1 MALTSRERT
10 AGRRKRMATQGYAAT
25 LVYLPE
31 NIRERMTQLVE
42 SGCYPSRR
50 ALIEHAMTVY
60 LTSQGDHTEPQS
72 RT

>member
-1 MALTSRERT
+1 
-10 AGRRKRMATQGYAAT
+10 MATQGYAAT

-31 NIRERMTQLVE
+31 NIRERMTYLVE